1 VISARFSIVALLLL
15 GCSCQ
20 AQDDARVLYAIGQVE
35 GRNRLQRGDNLK
47 AFGLYQLHAGTWDTA
62 NAQLRREGRRTYP
75 LSAWKSAEAQDM
87 VAAALLRSL
96 RAQLKTEGIHF
107 PTPEQLALCWNM
119 GFAGARSVGFNPHN
133 APAVRLS
140 YAQRVGNLT
149 RAR

>member
-35 GRNRLQRGDNLK
+35 GGNRLQRGDNLK
-47 AFGLYQLHAGTWDTA
+47 AYGLYQLHAGTWETA

-87 VAAALLRSL
+87 VAAALLRCL
-96 RAQLKTEGIHF
+96 RAQLKAEGIHF
-107 PTPEQLALCWNM
+107 PTPEQIALCWNM

>member
-35 GRNRLQRGDNLK
+35 GGNRLQRGDNLK
-47 AFGLYQLHAGTWDTA
+47 AYGLYQLHAGTWDTA

>member
-1 VISARFSIVALLLL
+1 MISARFSIVALLLL

-35 GRNRLQRGDNLK
+35 GGNRLQRGDNLK

>member
-35 GRNRLQRGDNLK
+35 GGNRLQRGDNLK
-47 AFGLYQLHAGTWDTA
+47 AYGLYQLHAGTWDTA

-75 LSAWKSAEAQDM
+75 LSAWRSAEAQDM

-107 PTPEQLALCWNM
+107 PTPEQIALCWNM

>member
-1 VISARFSIVALLLL
+1 MISARFSIVALLLL

-35 GRNRLQRGDNLK
+35 GGNRLQRGDNLK
-47 AFGLYQLHAGTWDTA
+47 AYGLYQLHAGTWETA

-96 RAQLKTEGIHF
+96 RAQLKAEGIHF
-107 PTPEQLALCWNM
+107 PTPEQIALCWNM
-119 GFAGARSVGFNPHN
+119 GFAGARSVGFNPNN